1 MMLAWMLLATIGTF
15 IPRYMKEIFKDKIVC
30 QVHAWFAVSRKCKLS
45 FQFDI
50 PRGIFRP
57 ALQNSFFC
65 FLFFFLIFCKFTQ
78 KQYFLSQNVF
88 KVLLQRML
96 KIEMLSSCQA
106 IDTMFVII
114 TARNSRLQV
123 IYRKAVLNSEQMILK
138 LKNLIFEH
146 NIKQKLGSPNA
157 LKNKFRDTL
166 LFSLVRKTQATRT

>member
-65 FLFFFLIFCKFTQ
+65 FLFFFVCLQIYAKT
-78 KQYFLSQNVF
+78 VF
-88 KVLLQRML
+88 FKPKCIQSITSKNAENRDAIVLLG
-96 KIEMLSSCQA
+96 
-106 IDTMFVII
+106 
-114 TARNSRLQV
+114 
-123 IYRKAVLNSEQMILK
+123 
-138 LKNLIFEH
+138 H
-146 NIKQKLGSPNA
+146 
-157 LKNKFRDTL
+157 
-166 LFSLVRKTQATRT
+166 